1 MGRSNN
7 SFIKKQKADRKA
19 KKRKEKFENRLERK
33 AQESSGKLEDMIA
46 YVDEFGNI
54 SDTPPEEP
62 KPASKDDKSKA
73 PRREPHV
80 KGDDR
85 TPRTAPRPAPTAREG
100 SNTSRDRDTRDSRD
114 ERESR
119 EGRPNRD
126 TESRRSRDND

>member
-7 SFIKKQKADRKA
+7 SFIKKQKADKKA

-80 KGDDR
+80 KGDER
-85 TPRTAPRPAPTAREG
+85 TPRTAPRPAPSARE
-100 SNTSRDRDTRDSRD
+100 SNSSSRDRDTRDD
-114 ERESR
+114 RESR
-119 EGRPNRD
+119 ESRPNRD
-126 TESRRSRDND
+126 SESRRSRDDD

>member
-7 SFIKKQKADRKA
+7 SFIKKQKADKKA

-33 AQESSGKLEDMIA
+33 GQESSGKLEDMIA

-62 KPASKDDKSKA
+62 KPASKDDKSKS

-80 KGDDR
+80 KGDER
-85 TPRTAPRPAPTAREG
+85 TPRSTPRPAPASREG
-100 SNTSRDRDTRDSRD
+100 SNTSRDRDSR
-114 ERESR
+114 ENRESR
-119 EGRPNRD
+119 ESRPNRD
-126 TESRRSRDND
+126 SESRRNSDND

>member
-33 AQESSGKLEDMIA
+33 GQETSGKLEDMIA

-54 SDTPPEEP
+54 SDTPPEDP

-73 PRREPHV
+73 QRREPHV
-80 KGDDR
+80 KGDER
-85 TPRTAPRPAPTAREG
+85 TPRTAPRPAAPTSREG
-100 SNTSRDRDTRDSRD
+100 SNTRDT
-114 ERESR
+114 RESR
-119 EGRPNRD
+119 ESRDSREDRPSRD
-126 TESRRSRDND
+126 SGSRRGNSDEE

>member
-33 AQESSGKLEDMIA
+33 GQETSGKLEDMIA

-54 SDTPPEEP
+54 SDTPPEDP

-85 TPRTAPRPAPTAREG
+85 TPRTAPRPAAPTSREG
-100 SNTSRDRDTRDSRD
+100 NNTRESRDTREDRPSRD
-114 ERESR
+114 T
-119 EGRPNRD
+119 G
-126 TESRRSRDND
+126 SRRNNNDDE